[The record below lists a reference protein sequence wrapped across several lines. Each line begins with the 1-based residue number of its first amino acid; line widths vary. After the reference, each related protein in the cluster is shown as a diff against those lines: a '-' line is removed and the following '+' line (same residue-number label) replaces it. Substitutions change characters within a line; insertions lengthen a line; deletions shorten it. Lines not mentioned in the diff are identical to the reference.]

1 MALASYTPP
10 LTSQST
16 IGTCSYGGW
25 VRPVNG
31 VRGVGAVGPA
41 SHSCHLLR
49 LLQLRNS
56 RPNAFLRDPDLRLI
70 CTLKGTPS

>member
-41 SHSCHLLR
+41 SHSCRLLR

-56 RPNAFLRDPDLRLI
+56 RPLSGALRAGVGAGI
-70 CTLKGTPS
+70 IN